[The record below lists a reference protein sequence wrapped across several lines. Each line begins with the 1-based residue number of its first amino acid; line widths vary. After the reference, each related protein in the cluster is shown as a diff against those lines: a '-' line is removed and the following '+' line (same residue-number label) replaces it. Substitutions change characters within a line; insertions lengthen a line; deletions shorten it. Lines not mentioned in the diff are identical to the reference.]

1 MWKYT
6 LTFWILVNGSE
17 VKREVVKYDR
27 KQAVEMHDKY
37 NFQHPNRCEIDSVFI
52 KTK

>member
-27 KQAVEMHDKY
+27 KQAIEICDKY
-37 NFQHPNRCEIDSVFI
+37 NFEHPNRCEIDSVFI